1 MYTKIKNLYMKNKNF
16 IIFILFIFAIPLS
29 MVAQKKPTKTQG
41 IITNLDTLIMRTN
54 LIDSTVGVIRL
65 NGDFVRFE
73 KTSPQ
78 SFQLQEM
85 FRDMLTTDSLCYRKQ
100 RITLQYDMFF
110 YDAEAWRKYQR
121 INASLEPDI
130 RAIDA
135 EIDRLQKLKTEK
147 IREKGKTN

>member
-1 MYTKIKNLYMKNKNF
+1 MKNKNF